1 MINFSGS
8 RILVVGGSSGIGLST
23 AKVAHEHGAAV
34 TIASRSS
41 DKVDAAVRTIG
52 PGTSGRLIDVTSN
65 SSVETFFADGTVWDH
80 IIVTGS
86 DVTIAAVRQLPLE
99 TAEAAFNS
107 KFWGF
112 YLEFCRICKTTSS
125 RNSVTLEIPL
135 NSVRMALWNSD
146 SSRQRR

>member
-65 SSVETFFADGTVWDH
+65 SSVETFFADMKNACPLATVERASLTKSSAFDGNCFFSQV
-80 IIVTGS
+80 IT
-86 DVTIAAVRQLPLE
+86 AALSTKLRYTNRP
-99 TAEAAFNS
+99 
-107 KFWGF
+107 
-112 YLEFCRICKTTSS
+112 RSS
-125 RNSVTLEIPL
+125 R
-135 NSVRMALWNSD
+135 
-146 SSRQRR
+146 